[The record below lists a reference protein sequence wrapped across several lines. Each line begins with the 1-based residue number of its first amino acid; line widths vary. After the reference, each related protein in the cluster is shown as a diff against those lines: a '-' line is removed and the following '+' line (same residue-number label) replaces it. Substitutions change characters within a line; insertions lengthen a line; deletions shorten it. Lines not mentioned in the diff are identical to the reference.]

1 MQLIPTIALL
11 SGVFLISGY
20 IPYFL
25 DVLRGKTVPSRA
37 SWIIWAFSTAILLF
51 GVLGTGT
58 HEAVWVPVADAVG
71 CFVIFIL
78 SIGFGTGGWSRTDQ
92 MSFLVCAA
100 SLVVW
105 YLTGSALVALIMNL
119 LVYISGYIPTIA
131 KAWKEPRS
139 ESLAAWSLFLIGV
152 LLNLLVV
159 AIGHDKGF
167 AIWLYPSVL
176 VAVVGTLYVVLL
188 RRFFAPKEQ
197 V

>member
-1 MQLIPTIALL
+1 MPLIPTIAIL
-11 SGVFLISGY
+11 SGIFLISGY
-20 IPYFL
+20 IPYVI
-25 DVLRGKTVPSRA
+25 DVLKGKTVPSRA

-71 CFVIFIL
+71 CFAIFIL

-92 MSFLVCAA
+92 VSFLVCAT
-100 SLVVW
+100 SLVIW
-105 YLTGSALVALIMNL
+105 YLTGSALIALIMNL

-139 ESLAAWSLFLIGV
+139 ESLAAWSLFLVGV

-159 AIGHDKGF
+159 IIGHDTGF
-167 AIWLYPSVL
+167 AIWLYPAVL
-176 VAVVGTLYVVLL
+176 VGVVSTLYGVLL
-188 RRFFAPKEQ
+188 RRFFAPKPQ
-197 V
+197 I